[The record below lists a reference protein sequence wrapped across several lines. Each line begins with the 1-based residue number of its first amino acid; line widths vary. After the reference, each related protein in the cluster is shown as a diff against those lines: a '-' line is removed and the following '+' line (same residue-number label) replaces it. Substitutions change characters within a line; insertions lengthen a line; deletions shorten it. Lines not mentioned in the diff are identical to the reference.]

1 MHKNVPKVAKHAKQ
15 KEDPCLA
22 ERRRK
27 RKKKE
32 EEEERKERKQKQKQT
47 FHVRN
52 RAIKKGGDDIMKL

>member
-1 MHKNVPKVAKHAKQ
+1 MHKNVPKVAKHVKQ

-22 ERRRK
+22 ERRGK
-27 RKKKE
+27 RKKEE
-32 EEEERKERKQKQKQT
+32 EEEERKERKQKQT